1 MNNEAVINMP
11 AKFFGTFLGYVLIV
25 LAVGALFIHFTF
37 DKPVVEYWIL
47 LLLPC
52 FGVPILTSVALSKI
66 D

>member
-1 MNNEAVINMP
+1 MP

-25 LAVGALFIHFTF
+25 LAIGASFIYFTF
-37 DKPVVEYWIL
+37 DKSVVEYWIL

-52 FGVPILTSVALSKI
+52 FGVPILTSVALSKV